1 MSKSTGAVRTT
12 PFELT
17 VRKDTRFDFSNTP
30 VIHTRNNTYISH
42 FYNAVSLAAPIT
54 EGILMRT
61 ARKVSGDVTDPAL
74 RKDLDA
80 FIGQEGVHTREHR
93 RLNKRLAELGF
104 GLEDVCSELDN
115 MIKQQEETL
124 SLKKLMASVVVGEH
138 AVYSMSKVGLSKP
151 ALFDGQDS
159 EVRRLFE
166 WHAMEEMEHQS
177 VCHDIY
183 VHLFGDNLERRYLYT
198 TVFLQS
204 SSIVYQVYA
213 RLMREL
219 IRCSEKPK
227 KGELRDFIQWATVS
241 PAIGPHLIR
250 ELMAFLM
257 PNFTHWGRS
266 GMDSELIQKAL
277 GRVYS

>member
-1 MSKSTGAVRTT
+1 MTESTNAVRTT
-12 PFELT
+12 PFELE

-42 FYNAVSLAAPIT
+42 FFNAISLAAPIT
-54 EGILMRT
+54 EGILMRV
-61 ARKVSGDVTDPAL
+61 ARRVGGDVTDPAL
-74 RKDLDA
+74 KKDLSS

-93 RLNKRLAELGF
+93 RLNKRLSELGF
-104 GLEDVCSELDN
+104 GLEDVCSELDDT
-115 MIKQQEETL
+115 IKRLEETL
-124 SLKKLMASVVVGEH
+124 SLKKLMAGVVVGEH

-151 ALFDGQDS
+151 GLFYGQDK

-183 VHLFGDNLERRYLYT
+183 VHLYGDNLERRYLYS
-198 TVFLQS
+198 TVFIQS

-219 IRCSEKPK
+219 IKHSEKPSAK
-227 KGELRDFIQWATVS
+227 ELSDFIKWATIS
-241 PAIGPHLIR
+241 PAVGPFLLR
-250 ELMAFLM
+250 ELMAFLL
-257 PNFTHWGRS
+257 PNFKHWGRANIDNS
-266 GMDSELIQKAL
+266 LIHKAL
-277 GRVYS
+277 NNVYS